1 MKKTRV
7 IQQKTAPA
15 HGRIPPVQA
24 LGLWLLLGAVPATSF
39 ASSGIIALKA
49 GNTAALVG
57 TAKWAPRRS
66 IPLMTKHLAEPPHTM
81 PSLTQRMQSAMHS
94 ISRMYGIPYGLL
106 QAISAT
112 ESGTKPW
119 TLNVYGV
126 PYYFSNARQTIAAIH
141 RFLRQN
147 IQLIDIGPMQVD
159 WFYHGWH
166 FGTVRAAVNPLRNIA
181 VAGRIL
187 AKDFRQT
194 GSWRRA
200 VGLYHGGGPA
210 RQSRYI
216 QKVFA
221 YWTDRQS
228 ATAPLSV
235 STVRNTSVQAKSS
248 PIVALQSPL

>member
-1 MKKTRV
+1 M
-7 IQQKTAPA
+7 QKTGVINQKSSQT
-15 HGRIPPVQA
+15 HGRIRPAQA
-24 LGLWLLLGAVPATSF
+24 LGWLLLLGAVPATSF
-39 ASSGIIALKA
+39 ASSGIIALEA
-49 GNTAALVG
+49 GSTAALAG
-57 TAKWAPRRS
+57 TVKLAPRRS
-66 IPLMTKHLAEPPHTM
+66 IPLMTRNHAENAHAM
-81 PSLTQRMQSAMHS
+81 PGLTPRMQSTMHS
-94 ISRMYGIPYGLL
+94 VSRLYGIPYGLL
-106 QAISAT
+106 HAISMT
-112 ESGTKPW
+112 ESGTWPW

-126 PYYFSNARQTIAAIH
+126 PYYFSNASQTIAAVH

-166 FGTVRAAVNPLRNIA
+166 FGTVKAAVNPLRNIA

-187 AKDFRQT
+187 ANDYLLT

-221 YWTDRQS
+221 HWTDRQNATSPIS
-228 ATAPLSV
+228 ASV
-235 STVRNTSVQAKSS
+235 VRNASVQAESS